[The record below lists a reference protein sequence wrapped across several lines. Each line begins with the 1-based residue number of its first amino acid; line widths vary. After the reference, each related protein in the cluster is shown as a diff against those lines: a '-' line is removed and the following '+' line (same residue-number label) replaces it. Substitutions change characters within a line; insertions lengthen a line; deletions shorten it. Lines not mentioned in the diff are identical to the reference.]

1 MCQIELLNVARFLHI
16 NVTMIRFFSPIK
28 EIFFKM
34 RLCALWFILVFV
46 ILYWNPYFSIPVNT
60 VKAAEC
66 SENQC
71 QKQRPVKN
79 SQINL
84 SDFFAKAP
92 LAQPFVIYDGPEGV
106 LLKSSVKADF
116 FGTLK
121 PEIEIFQ
128 KSYEVDE
135 TCFPLNLASNESD
148 KHLEI
153 FRLKQNLKGFNYGV
167 EYRYVGKNLNDP
179 NYYKKTTETETKVN
193 LQNDQKGVEIW
204 GEKKIRSIGLKTFFS
219 RFWDNVDRDP
229 MHTQILT
236 NKYGLEMKCKIHS
249 LPINFFF
256 SHSREESEDTIKSDS
271 SDYQGKQKETHA
283 GFLYYCGGKAFNM
296 TASSNYFHKQ
306 EEFDTNKKTVSFRHS
321 ISSSIHPASNL
332 TITPTLSFGEYRYCY
347 GEQKENPSASLSI
360 NYSRIFNVVDLS
372 LRGGYSKTRSTDGSQ
387 DAAALDTSVGLSW
400 DATYSFFPKIRCSL
414 ELGYNQ
420 YYDKIC
426 QNSSN
431 NALSTSFK
439 LEFQI

>member
-1 MCQIELLNVARFLHI
+1 
-16 NVTMIRFFSPIK
+16 
-28 EIFFKM
+28 M
-34 RLCALWFILVFV
+34 RLCALWLIPVFI
-46 ILYWNPYFSIPVNT
+46 ILCWNPYFSIPVNT
-60 VKAAEC
+60 VKAAER
-66 SENQC
+66 SENLC
-71 QKQRPVKN
+71 QKQPPVKN

-84 SDFFAKAP
+84 SDFSAKDP
-92 LAQPFVIYDGPEGV
+92 LPQPFVIYDGPEGV
-106 LLKSSVKADF
+106 LLKSHVKADF

-128 KSYEVDE
+128 KSCKVDE
-135 TCFPLNLASNESD
+135 ACFPSILASNESD

-179 NYYKKTTETETKVN
+179 NQFKKTTGTQTKVD
-193 LQNDQKGVEIW
+193 LQNDQQGVEIW

-219 RFWDNVDRDP
+219 KFWDNVDRNP

-236 NKYGLEMKCKIHS
+236 NKYGVEMKCKIHS

-256 SHSREESEDTIKSDS
+256 SHLREESEDTIKPGS
-271 SDYQGKQKETHA
+271 SDYQEKQKETHA

-296 TASSNYFHKQ
+296 TASSKYSHRQ
-306 EEFDTNKKTVSFRHS
+306 ELLDKNKKTESFRHR
-321 ISSSIHPASNL
+321 ISSSIRPVSNL
-332 TITPTLSFGEYRYCY
+332 TITPMLSFGEYRYWY
-347 GEQKENPSASLSI
+347 GERKENPSASLSI

-372 LRGGYSKTRSTDGSQ
+372 LRGGYSKTRNTDGSQ

-400 DATYSFFPKIRCSL
+400 DATYSFFPKISCSL
-414 ELGYNQ
+414 KLGYDQ

-426 QNSSN
+426 RNSSD